1 MLNNPEISDLISW
14 HEDKVSVIIK
24 NINEFSGR
32 ALPMCMQFTIN
43 KILKYTKQKLITQI
57 IY

>member
-14 HEDKVSVIIK
+14 NEDKISVIIK

-32 ALPMCMQFTIN
+32 ALPMC
-43 KILKYTKQKLITQI
+43 KY
-57 IY
+57 